1 MKEKSMENLE
11 TLEKEEMEDT
21 TSNVELPAGI
31 KTETVLQYLGEI
43 SGALASIAND
53 INQTI
58 VNIMT
63 AGTEQLEGEQ
73 NDDED

>member
-1 MKEKSMENLE
+1 MENLE
-11 TLEKEEMEDT
+11 TIETEEMMQEEV
-21 TSNVELPAGI
+21 SKVELPAGI
-31 KTETVLQYLGEI
+31 KTETVLQYLGEV
-43 SGALASIAND
+43 SGALASISND

-63 AGTEQLEGEQ
+63 SGTEFIEGEQ